1 MTTPHLAVLDP
12 ELPIKLYGNL
22 PQGQAWIDRYRNRS
36 AHVVC
41 TLGFTATGLIPGIS
55 AAGQS
60 PHDRRYTAL
69 ADAEFL
75 VNGLNPPG
83 GIVHYPLPPLSAGLS
98 PVIITRALLE
108 TVKWPVTLFN
118 VGLPETPSVPAID
131 VQGLPARCVSTGRAI
146 PRPQVRRLLNQGMH
160 WGEQLAFRQK
170 ADYLVIG
177 ECVVGGTTT
186 ALGVLLGLGYD
197 ARSRVSSSHPL
208 CNHQQKLAIVE
219 EGLRQTNLSIPPDP
233 LDVLA
238 AVGDP
243 MQIFVAGLLLTAS
256 RQVGILLAGGT
267 QMMAVYALT
276 AHIAQYYNLAWE
288 PQQILLGTTRWVV
301 EDTSGDTLGLLEH
314 LSDRLDHL
322 MPPCLATTQL
332 NFKNAK
338 SPGLLAYEQGFV
350 KEGMAAGGMAIA
362 VSISA
367 NQHQADLQNTI
378 YRFVDNFEQQS
389 ATMPSAPYTAPV

>member
-131 VQGLPARCVSTGRAI
+131 VQGLPARCVRPVGPFLAHRCVACSIKACTG
-146 PRPQVRRLLNQGMH
+146 
-160 WGEQLAFRQK
+160 
-170 ADYLVIG
+170 
-177 ECVVGGTTT
+177 
-186 ALGVLLGLGYD
+186 
-197 ARSRVSSSHPL
+197 VS
-208 CNHQQKLAIVE
+208 N
-219 EGLRQTNLSIPPDP
+219 
-233 LDVLA
+233 
-238 AVGDP
+238 
-243 MQIFVAGLLLTAS
+243 
-256 RQVGILLAGGT
+256 
-267 QMMAVYALT
+267 
-276 AHIAQYYNLAWE
+276 
-288 PQQILLGTTRWVV
+288 
-301 EDTSGDTLGLLEH
+301 
-314 LSDRLDHL
+314 
-322 MPPCLATTQL
+322 
-332 NFKNAK
+332 
-338 SPGLLAYEQGFV
+338 
-350 KEGMAAGGMAIA
+350 
-362 VSISA
+362 
-367 NQHQADLQNTI
+367 
-378 YRFVDNFEQQS
+378 
-389 ATMPSAPYTAPV
+389 